1 MKNRP
6 FYLWPCIWV
15 YRVVR
20 IPFYFLKYF
29 SLGLFVILY
38 AVTSLFTTLLKP
50 MRYVLY
56 GFIVICNFIYQI
68 VNMITIR
75 IPVYMFI
82 GITVVLF
89 LIRQMMAKIGQGTY
103 DIFIKVFEAI
113 YKVVGP
119 KEKPVKEEVT
129 VQEEKPQTQNT
140 TAITAETPD
149 SESKIINNE
158 HEFIDTSVIIEKK
171 SMGKRIHDLWFGFIH
186 LPQTFVNAVK
196 RSYNNSTVVRYIQNK
211 KALDNEALLINFDS
225 EDAEK
230 SATKILYQYIAKDEN
245 GKVVKGYFEAFSKV
259 EVHSFLLSEGY
270 TVYSIIT
277 NQWITFFH
285 KKEASTRTKI
295 KNKDLIFFLTQL
307 STYLKA
313 GITLVESLKILSRQ
327 YKKKQYQRIFRTIV
341 YDLTM
346 GDNFSEALEKQ
357 GEAFPKLL
365 INMIKTSEMTG
376 ELPEV
381 LDDMADHFS
390 KIEKTKKEMINALM
404 YPCLVFVFAI
414 GVIIFIML
422 FVIPKFVDIYAS
434 MDASAIPGFTIMIMN
449 ISDFLQHNFFWLLL
463 GVIIFVV
470 VMIYLYRYVRS
481 VRTGLQWFAMHLP
494 AFGNVI
500 IYNEVTMFTKT
511 LASLTKHN
519 VFITESMDILNKMTN
534 NEIYK
539 MLILNTITNLGR
551 GDKISDAFKG
561 QWAFPVPA
569 YEMLVTGEKTG
580 ELPEMMEKVANY
592 YQTLQESSVA
602 RIKTFIEPILIVFL
616 TGMVGTIV
624 LAIIIP
630 MFNMYSAIQ

>member
-1 MKNRP
+1 
-6 FYLWPCIWV
+6 
-15 YRVVR
+15 
-20 IPFYFLKYF
+20 
-29 SLGLFVILY
+29 
-38 AVTSLFTTLLKP
+38 
-50 MRYVLY
+50 
-56 GFIVICNFIYQI
+56 
-68 VNMITIR
+68 
-75 IPVYMFI
+75 
-82 GITVVLF
+82 
-89 LIRQMMAKIGQGTY
+89 
-103 DIFIKVFEAI
+103 
-113 YKVVGP
+113 
-119 KEKPVKEEVT
+119 
-129 VQEEKPQTQNT
+129 
-140 TAITAETPD
+140 
-149 SESKIINNE
+149 
-158 HEFIDTSVIIEKK
+158 
-171 SMGKRIHDLWFGFIH
+171 
-186 LPQTFVNAVK
+186 
-196 RSYNNSTVVRYIQNK
+196 
-211 KALDNEALLINFDS
+211 
-225 EDAEK
+225 
-230 SATKILYQYIAKDEN
+230 
-245 GKVVKGYFEAFSKV
+245 
-259 EVHSFLLSEGY
+259 
-270 TVYSIIT
+270 
-277 NQWITFFH
+277 
-285 KKEASTRTKI
+285 
-295 KNKDLIFFLTQL
+295 
-307 STYLKA
+307 
-313 GITLVESLKILSRQ
+313 
-327 YKKKQYQRIFRTIV
+327 
-341 YDLTM
+341 M

>member
-1 MKNRP
+1 MENKP
-6 FYLWPCIWV
+6 FFLVPCIWV
-15 YRVVR
+15 YRMVK
-20 IPFYFLKYF
+20 IPFRFLKYF
-29 SLGLFVILY
+29 SLGLFIVLY
-38 AVTSLFTTLLKP
+38 MITNMLTYLISRP
-50 MRYVLY
+50 IRYVIY
-56 GFIVICNFIYQI
+56 GFIVICDIIYQI
-68 VNMITIR
+68 LNMITIR
-75 IPVYMFI
+75 IPVYAFV
-82 GITVVLF
+82 GVAFVLF
-89 LIRQMMAKIGQGTY
+89 MIKSGFARLGKSMYNLFVNAFDKIY
-103 DIFIKVFEAI
+103 VLFK
-113 YKVVGP
+113 KP
-119 KEKPVKEEVT
+119 KKEKKVSPKKAAKLAQKNELK
-129 VQEEKPQTQNT
+129 QQRLEKKKKQREKN
-140 TAITAETPD
+140 
-149 SESKIINNE
+149 
-158 HEFIDTSVIIEKK
+158 EFINDKVTIEKK
-171 SMGKRIHDLWFGFIH
+171 TFGQKIASFFKSIANSPKTFATAIKR
-186 LPQTFVNAVK
+186 
-196 RSYNNSTVVRYIQNK
+196 RYNNSTVVRYIQNK
-211 KALDNEALLINFDS
+211 KTLDSEALLINFDS
-225 EDAEK
+225 EDADK
-230 SATKILYQYIAKDEN
+230 SETKLLYEYVAKDPD
-245 GKVVKGYFEAFSKV
+245 GKVVKGYFEAYSKV
-259 EVHSFLLSEGY
+259 EVHSFLLSEGL
-270 TVYSIIT
+270 TVYSIRT
-277 NQWITFFH
+277 NQWITFLH
-285 KKEASTRTKI
+285 KNEASTKKRI

-327 YKKKQYQRIFRTIV
+327 YKNKTYQRIFRTLV

-357 GEAFPKLL
+357 GETFPRLL
-365 INMIKTSEMTG
+365 INMVKTSEMTG

-414 GVIIFIML
+414 GVIVFIML

-434 MDASAIPGFTIMIMN
+434 MDADAIPEFTLFIMSVSN
-449 ISDFLQHNFFWLLL
+449 FLQHNIIWIIIGTIIL
-463 GVIIFVV
+463 VIIMVIMYKKIRAFR
-470 VMIYLYRYVRS
+470 M
-481 VRTGLQWFAMHLP
+481 GMQWFAMHLP

-511 LASLTKHN
+511 LSSLLKHN
-519 VFITESMDILNKMTN
+519 VFITQSMDILNKMTN

-539 MLILNTITNLGR
+539 ALILNTITNLGK

>member
-29 SLGLFVILY
+29 SLGLFVVLY
-38 AVTSLFTTLLKP
+38 AFTSILTYLSKP
-50 MRYVLY
+50 LRYVLY
-56 GFIVICNFIYQI
+56 GFIVVCNFIYQV

-82 GITVVLF
+82 GITVILF
-89 LIRQMMAKIGQGTY
+89 LIREGMAKIGQATY
-103 DIFIKVFEAI
+103 EVFVKVFEFI

-119 KEKPVKEEVT
+119 KEKSVKEKVVKPRKAPKPDKGSVT
-129 VQEEKPQTQNT
+129 
-140 TAITAETPD
+140 
-149 SESKIINNE
+149 ESKRVDEKGIINNKN
-158 HEFIDTSVIIEKK
+158 EFIDTNVMIEKK
-171 SMGKRIHDLWFGFIH
+171 TLGNRIHDLWNSFIH
-186 LPQTFVNAVK
+186 LPQTFINAVK

-211 KALDNEALLINFDS
+211 KALDSEALLINFDS

-230 SATKILYQYIAKDEN
+230 SETKVLYQYIAKDEN

-365 INMIKTSEMTG
+365 INMVKTSEMTG

-434 MDASAIPGFTIMIMN
+434 MDASAIPAFTIMIMN
-449 ISDFLQHNFFWLLL
+449 ISAFLQHNFIWVLI

-470 VMIYLYRYVRS
+470 VMVYLYRYVRS